1 MIVPQGSIRP
11 CGAPTPRGGSPV
23 AVWVPAV
30 RRMVSALVIGLI
42 LVLSVSRTFAATEAK
57 APRTQESR
65 DRLKEVQREL
75 GREREKVKEAGRKE
89 AALAQELQRL
99 DRTLK
104 ERTQTLQGLE
114 AKLRG
119 NSQRISQFSQEITA
133 TEGRLTQSRSLLKR
147 RLRAIYKQGRF
158 GYVRMLLSA
167 DDFSAA
173 GRRLKYLSAVA
184 AQDQRLM
191 QSYSATLADLS
202 QKRTDLTRYKAEVAD
217 AKEKVTTTR
226 GQIAEEQRM
235 RRILLAS
242 VREDKAGHQAKIKE
256 LEVSSKDLQALIA
269 RLQTEE
275 ERQRRS
281 GRTQPRREA
290 PGGKD
295 EALDLRNDGRFE
307 RLKGQLPWPAAGPLG
322 STFGRQ
328 EHPRF
333 HTVTFNRGI
342 EITAPQGKDIA
353 AVADGSVIYADWFK
367 GYGRLIILDHGGGYF
382 TLYAHASEVLIHP
395 GESVSRGQVIGK
407 VGDTGSLEGPL
418 LYFELRHK
426 GQPQDPLVWLRARTP

>member
-1 MIVPQGSIRP
+1 MILPVMRCRRFTGLLLVWAILL
-11 CGAPTPRGGSPV
+11 GGTG
-23 AVWVPAV
+23 PAF
-30 RRMVSALVIGLI
+30 G
-42 LVLSVSRTFAATEAK
+42 ATEGK

-65 DRLKEVQREL
+65 ERLREVQREL
-75 GREREKVKEAGRKE
+75 GREREKAREAGQKEAV
-89 AALAQELQRL
+89 LARELQHL
-99 DRTLK
+99 EQTLK
-104 ERTQTLQGLE
+104 ERTQTLRGLE
-114 AKLRG
+114 AKLQD
-119 NSQRISQFSQEITA
+119 STQRIGSLSQAIAA
-133 TEGRLTQSRSLLKR
+133 TEGRLTRSRSLLGR

-167 DDFSAA
+167 EDFSAA

-191 QSYSATLADLS
+191 QTYGATLADLS
-202 QKRTDLTRYKAEVAD
+202 QKRAELTRYKAEVAD
-217 AKEKVTTTR
+217 AKEKAATTR
-226 GQIAEEQRM
+226 GQIAEEQRK

-242 VREDKAGHQAKIKE
+242 VREEKAGHLTKIKE
-256 LEVSSKDLQALIA
+256 LEASAKDLQALIV
-269 RLQTEE
+269 RLQSEE

-281 GRTQPRREA
+281 SRAPARREA
-290 PGGKD
+290 PGGKE
-295 EALDLRNDGRFE
+295 EAPDLRDDGRFE

-342 EITAPQGKDIA
+342 EIAAPEGKDIV
-353 AVADGSVIYADWFK
+353 AVAEGSVIYADWFK

-382 TLYAHASEVLIHP
+382 TLYAHASEILIRS

-418 LYFELRHK
+418 LYFELCHK
-426 GQPQDPLVWLRARTP
+426 GKPQDPLAWLQPRTP